1 MTSTRLQY
9 NCSNC
14 PAYCCSYDHIEVTD
28 RDLERLAKHFELS
41 TEVAGKRF
49 TRKVKVDGKPLR
61 ILRHAPDEHFGTACR
76 FLDRETRGCTIYQA
90 RPAICRA
97 YPGTGRCGFYDFLC
111 SERRS
116 QDDPEYVPSFTRG

>member
-1 MTSTRLQY
+1 MPARRQFD
-9 NCSNC
+9 CSNC

-28 RDLERLAKHFELS
+28 RDLARLARHFELDEA
-41 TEVAGKRF
+41 TAERRF
-49 TRKVKVDGKPLR
+49 TKRVEGGELR
-61 ILRHAPDEHFGTACR
+61 VMRHMADEHFGTACR
-76 FLDRETRGCTIYQA
+76 FLDRDTRRCTVYEA
-90 RPAICRA
+90 RPYICRT

>member
-1 MTSTRLQY
+1 MTARRQFDC
-9 NCSNC
+9 NNC

-28 RDLERLAKHFELS
+28 RDLARLAGHFELAES
-41 TEVAGKRF
+41 VAERRF
-49 TRKVKVDGKPLR
+49 TKRVEGGRLR
-61 ILRHAPDEHFGTACR
+61 VLRHTADKHFGTACR
-76 FLDRETRGCTIYQA
+76 FLDRETRQCTIYHA
-90 RPAICRA
+90 RPAICRS